1 MYKTGKVRVVT
12 FPGGLWCHGT
22 RYVQH
27 VRGWYTC
34 KAYVQ
39 SASCPEQAALC
50 TGGWYT
56 RIARACTSARAEAPV
71 RIRVN
76 AARDPHDRLHVAR
89 FGGVAVDPI
98 EEVKETVPIVLGLWG

>member
-1 MYKTGKVRVVT
+1 M
-12 FPGGLWCHGT
+12 
-22 RYVQH
+22 
-27 VRGWYTC
+27 
-34 KAYVQ
+34 
-39 SASCPEQAALC
+39 QAALSKLPYVQEA
-50 TGGWYT
+50 GIRVG
-56 RIARACTSARAEAPV
+56 IARACTSARAEAPV